1 MSKRELPESEPLNLV
16 PIMNLVT
23 ILIPVLLMA
32 IKSLELAVIDT
43 TLPAISSAPPDTSQ
57 KLPDNPP
64 LALKLAVTNMG
75 IRILGANKYLYP
87 DGTAPKAAEGEKTPP
102 TVPCK
107 SNGACRGI
115 DDYNWGDLGE
125 KLYMIKKGAQADER
139 DSDSVVLIPE
149 SNLRYEILVRVMDVT
164 RNNPNAKDSE
174 GTPFRLF
181 PNVVLAGGTNQ

>member
-1 MSKRELPESEPLNLV
+1 VSKKELPPEEPLNLV

-43 TLPAISSAPPDTSQ
+43 TLPAIGQPTEVAEVPQ
-57 KLPDNPP
+57 NPP

-75 IRILGANKYLYP
+75 IRILGANNYLYP
-87 DGTAPKAAEGEKTPP
+87 DGAPKAAEGEKTPP

-107 SNGACRGI
+107 SNSTCRGV
-115 DDYNWGDLGE
+115 DDYNWGDLGQ
-125 KLYMIKKGAQADER
+125 KLYMIKQEAQKDER
-139 DSDSVVLIPE
+139 DSDNIVLIPE
-149 SNLRYEILVRVMDVT
+149 SNLRYEILVKVMDIS
-164 RNNPNAKDSE
+164 RNNPSAKDSD
-174 GTPFRLF
+174 GNSFKLF